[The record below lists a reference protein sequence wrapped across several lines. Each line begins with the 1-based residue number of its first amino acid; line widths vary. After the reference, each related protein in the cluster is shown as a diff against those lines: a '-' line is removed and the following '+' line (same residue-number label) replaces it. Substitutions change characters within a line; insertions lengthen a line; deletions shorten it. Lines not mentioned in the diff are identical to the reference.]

1 MSLLVWV
8 MHKPLHWHVSNK
20 DWKALDHQRGHHAL
34 KIISVSCVLSNLKEN
49 LSCWRKLVLLWLLE
63 FNDYIIVVGEKGWK
77 AVDTYCPSQV
87 TDPGKSWGL
96 LRAWLYLMAEEN
108 SGLLQSMKTAQI
120 VNGYF
125 KHLLTNINFLLKI
138 VIIGPTDSWWNS
150 GVHVVPAVR
159 RREFPPLLQRRP

>member
-20 DWKALDHQRGHHAL
+20 DWKAL

-63 FNDYIIVVGEKGWK
+63 FNNYIIVVGGKGWK
-77 AVDTYCPSQV
+77 AVDTYRPSQV
-87 TDPGKSWGL
+87 TLCWKDPGIRL

-150 GVHVVPAVR
+150 GVHVVPVVR